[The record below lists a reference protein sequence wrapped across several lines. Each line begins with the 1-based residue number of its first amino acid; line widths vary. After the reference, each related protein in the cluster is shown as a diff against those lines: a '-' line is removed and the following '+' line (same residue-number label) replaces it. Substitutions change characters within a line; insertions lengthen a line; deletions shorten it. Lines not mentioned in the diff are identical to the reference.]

1 MAFSISNRQYD
12 QHTEQIHS
20 SGGERLRDLML
31 GLNDGLVASF
41 AVTSGL
47 AGAAMVARIVVMA
60 GLAEMLGGAVSMGL
74 AAFISARS
82 HVEFYQS
89 EIERERQEM
98 ARWPER
104 EREEIRHIYRAKGF
118 SGRLLDE
125 VVAHITADPERWSN
139 VMMREELGL
148 SGEFESPWRSGIT
161 VGLAYLIGAAVPVIP
176 YFLTSGDTGLPWSA
190 AATLLT
196 LFAVGAGKTVITAR
210 AWWRSGLESV
220 LTGAAA
226 AAATFFAG
234 RLFASR

>member
-1 MAFSISNRQYD
+1 MAFSISNREYD

-47 AGAAMVARIVVMA
+47 AGAAAAARIVMMA

-82 HVEFYQS
+82 HVEFYHS

-148 SGEFESPWRSGIT
+148 SGDFESPARSGIT
-161 VGLAYLIGAAVPVIP
+161 VGLAYLAGAAIPVTP
-176 YFLTSGDTGLPWSA
+176 YLLVGHGLPWSA

-196 LFAVGAGKTVITAR
+196 LFVVGAAKTVITAR
-210 AWWRSGLESV
+210 PWWRSGLESV

-234 RLFASR
+234 RLFALH

>member
-1 MAFSISNRQYD
+1 MAFSISNREYD

-47 AGAAMVARIVVMA
+47 AGAAAAARIVMMA

-82 HVEFYQS
+82 HVEFYHS

-148 SGEFESPWRSGIT
+148 SGDFESPARSGIT
-161 VGLAYLIGAAVPVIP
+161 VGLAYLAGAAIPVTP
-176 YFLTSGDTGLPWSA
+176 YLLATHGLPWSA

-196 LFAVGAGKTVITAR
+196 LFVVGAGKTVITAR
-210 AWWRSGLESV
+210 PWWRSGLESV

-234 RLFASR
+234 RLFALR